1 MKRHQLGKTSLFV
14 PPIGFGCVA
23 LGGQYGPLAESEG
36 IRAVHQAIDSGI
48 NFFDTSA
55 YYGEGLSET
64 RLGKALQGR
73 RDEVIVAT
81 KGGRHA
87 ANHFDFSYQNII
99 EMCEA
104 SLNRLQ
110 TDWLDI
116 YQLHDIEFGTME
128 TVLEGV
134 RALFDLKKQ
143 GKVRY
148 IGVTGF
154 PPGLLRHMAVEYDFD
169 VTLSYC
175 HGNLLNDQMNQILV
189 PVVKE
194 RGMGLIN
201 GSVTHMGI
209 LTPHGEQDWHP
220 APAVVKQAGRR
231 AAEFCE
237 KAGVNLAEL
246 AIQYALLNKD
256 VDVTLLG
263 TRTVA
268 ELENSLALMDRPI
281 DLDLLEQVRKIIAP
295 VHNTEWPSGLP
306 EHDALADP

>member
-1 MKRHQLGKTSLFV
+1 MKQRQLGSTVLLV

-36 IRAVHQAIDSGI
+36 IAAVHLAIDSGI

-55 YYGEGLSET
+55 YYGEGLSEI
-64 RLGKALQGR
+64 RLGKALKGR
-73 RDEVIVAT
+73 RDEVIIAT

-87 ANHFDFSYQNII
+87 ANHFDFSYLNII
-99 EMCEA
+99 AMCEA
-104 SLNRLQ
+104 SLKRLR
-110 TDWLDI
+110 TDWIDI

-134 RALFDLKKQ
+134 RALYDLKKE
-143 GKVRY
+143 GKVRF

-154 PPGLLRHMAVEYDFD
+154 PPALLRDMVLEHDFD

-175 HGNLLNDQMNQILV
+175 HGNLMNDQMNAILV
-189 PVVKE
+189 PAVRE

-209 LTPHGEQDWHP
+209 LTQHGEQPWHP
-220 APAVVKQAGRR
+220 APDAVKQAGRK
-231 AAEFCE
+231 AATLCE
-237 KAGVNLAEL
+237 KAGQNLAEL
-246 AIQYALLNKD
+246 AIQYALSNQE

-263 TRTVA
+263 TRTVD
-268 ELENSLALMDRPI
+268 ELENSLALMKRPI
-281 DLDLLEQVRKIIAP
+281 DQDLLEQVQKIIAP

-306 EHDALADP
+306 

>member
-1 MKRHQLGKTSLFV
+1 MKRHQLGSTSLFV

-23 LGGQYGPLAESEG
+23 LGGQYGSLAESEG
-36 IRAVHQAIDSGI
+36 IAAVHQAIDSGI

-73 RDEVIVAT
+73 RDEVIIAS
-81 KGGRHA
+81 KGGRHTA
-87 ANHFDFSYQNII
+87 DHFDFSYQNII

-110 TDWLDI
+110 TDRIDI
-116 YQLHDIEFGTME
+116 YQLHDIEFGTIE

-134 RALFDLKKQ
+134 RALFDLKEK

-148 IGVTGF
+148 IGVTAF
-154 PPGLLRHMAVEYDFD
+154 PLGLLRHMAIEFDFD

-175 HGNLLNDQMNQILV
+175 HGNLMNNQISKILA

-209 LTPHGEQDWHP
+209 LTPHGEQVWHP
-220 APAVVKQAGRR
+220 APEAVKEAGRR

-237 KAGVNLAEL
+237 KTGVNLAEL
-246 AIQYALLNKD
+246 AIQYALLNQD

-263 TRTVA
+263 TRTIA
-268 ELENSLALMDRPI
+268 ELESSLALIERPI
-281 DLDLLEQVRKIIAP
+281 DLVLLEDVQKIIAP

-306 EHDALADP
+306 EHNRFSGS